1 MAFQPCLFIIAL
13 TAETKTYE
21 ARKALAKMTIDQ
33 ALFKAVEEFKSGDV
47 AAAKKLF
54 SKIIKIEPNHSDAN
68 NNMGIIL
75 VASGDFEEA
84 VPFIKTALE
93 SNFSVAQY
101 WFNYIDVLF
110 KLGRFTEALELLAVA
125 RDKGCNGQAFDE
137 LEEKLR

>member
-1 MAFQPCLFIIAL
+1 
-13 TAETKTYE
+13 
-21 ARKALAKMTIDQ
+21 MTIDQ

-54 SKIIKIEPNHSDAN
+54 RKIIEIEPNHSDAN

-110 KLGRFTEALELLAVA
+110 KLGFHTSTLPYVSS
-125 RDKGCNGQAFDE
+125 N
-137 LEEKLR
+137 